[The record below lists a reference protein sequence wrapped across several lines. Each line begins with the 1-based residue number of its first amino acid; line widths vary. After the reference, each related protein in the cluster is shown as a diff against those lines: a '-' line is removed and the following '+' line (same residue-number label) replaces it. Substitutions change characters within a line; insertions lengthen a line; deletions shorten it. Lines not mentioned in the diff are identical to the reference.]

1 MALNDTPSK
10 RFKPKAPPAKFNWV
24 GDPADRL
31 RGKGDAIT
39 GDQSKSML
47 AFNRNLTEPL
57 DRGGGSAIRINGA
70 PVALAGTGTQSIGR
84 RQRWQQTTPAQA
96 AAIAARFKAPAN
108 PNLTTTPSVAPA
120 GQITPPLETLA
131 DPPNPS
137 TLEIPPVPNPNY
149 LTEGSTIPNA
159 GQLRDPGGPLA
170 TDAAPIPPPGTL
182 DSQGNPITPPES
194 TPPRTLTGFD
204 PSHGREDTAEA
215 NGGGGPPS
223 LRSPITGAPVAR
235 PDLTGDPKPPID
247 DEATRQADF
256 LSKGGSLAQFHQS
269 EVAKGLRPPID
280 ARTRPDP
287 LRSTASADIRNSM
300 GFGRTPQ
307 ETASN
312 VANQMADEFNAN
324 HAVQQQAWRQKF
336 DDAHAN
342 LMKSLQQDN

>member
-10 RFKPKAPPAKFNWV
+10 RFKPKAPATKFNWV

-84 RQRWQQTTPAQA
+84 RQQWQQTTPAQA

-215 NGGGGPPS
+215 NGGGGPGA
-223 LRSPITGAPVAR
+223 PITNPHSGASAADR
-235 PDLTGDPKPPID
+235 DL
-247 DEATRQADF
+247 QNW
-256 LSKGGSLAQFHQS
+256 LSSGGSVATFHRQQ
-269 EVAKGLRPPID
+269 VAEGLRAPID
-280 ARTRPDP
+280 AHATPSAMN
-287 LRSTASADIRNSM
+287 STASADLRNQM
-300 GFGRTPQ
+300 GFGASPQ
-307 ETASN
+307 ADSTAISG
-312 VANQMADEFNAN
+312 QMTQEFNQN
-324 HAVQQQAWRQKF
+324 HAAGQAAWQKKF
-336 DDAHAN
+336 DNAHTA
-342 LMKSLQQDN
+342 LMKSLSLDQ